1 MKDLELILKR
11 LHKANPAFARTLTD
25 YIFEATHPH
34 HLAVVRRGYSNRAT
48 GYLSAMHDGGVIS
61 SAELLDATDV
71 LDRIN
76 QDITQARL
84 REVPA

>member
-1 MKDLELILKR
+1 MKDLDLILKR
-11 LHKANPAFARTLTD
+11 VRKANPAFARTLAD
-25 YIFEATHPH
+25 YVSSATHPH
-34 HLAVVRRGYSNRAT
+34 HLAVVRRAYSNRAT

-76 QDITQARL
+76 LDINQARMK
-84 REVPA
+84 EVQA